1 MRIAIANLFEVDPI
15 WPLISERLQK
25 AFEKTGGD
33 LTSGELWQMC
43 RAGQA
48 FLVVA
53 FEETDLKA
61 AMIVQFQ
68 KWDKPVLRCVA
79 IVGFDMERW
88 LEAGKEFIWN
98 MAKDNGAQSF
108 VFEGREGWKV
118 PIPEAKRLRMT
129 YEVPLT

>member
-1 MRIAIANLFEVDPI
+1 MKISIAGTFEVDAI

-43 RAGQA
+43 RSGQA

-53 FEETDLKA
+53 FDAELKG

-68 KWDKPVLRCVA
+68 KWDKPVLRCLA
-79 IVGFDMERW
+79 LAGWGMNEWF
-88 LEAGKEFIWN
+88 EAGKEFIWS

-108 VFEGREGWKV
+108 IFEGREGWKI
-118 PIPEAKRLRMT
+118 PIPEAKRLRVT
-129 YEVPLT
+129 YEVPL

>member
-1 MRIAIANLFEVDPI
+1 MKIAIANLFEIDPI
-15 WPLISERLQK
+15 WPLISERLHK

-43 RAGQA
+43 RSGQA

-53 FEETDLKA
+53 FEETELKA

-68 KWDKPVLRCVA
+68 KWDKPVLRCLAV
-79 IVGFDMERW
+79 VGFDMGAW
-88 LEAGKEFIWN
+88 LAAGKEFIWN

-118 PIPEAKRLRMT
+118 PLPEARRLRST
-129 YEVPLT
+129 WEISL

>member
-1 MRIAIANLFEVDPI
+1 VKIAIAALFEIDPI

-25 AFEKTGGD
+25 AFEKTAGD

-43 RAGQA
+43 RSGQA

-53 FEETDLKA
+53 FEEAELKA

-68 KWDKPVLRCVA
+68 KWDKPVLRCLA
-79 IVGFDMERW
+79 IVGFDMAQW
-88 LEAGKEFIWN
+88 LEAGKEFIER
-98 MAKDNGAQSF
+98 MTKDNGAKSF

-118 PIPEAKRLRMT
+118 PIPEAKRLRVT
-129 YEVPLT
+129 YEWNIT